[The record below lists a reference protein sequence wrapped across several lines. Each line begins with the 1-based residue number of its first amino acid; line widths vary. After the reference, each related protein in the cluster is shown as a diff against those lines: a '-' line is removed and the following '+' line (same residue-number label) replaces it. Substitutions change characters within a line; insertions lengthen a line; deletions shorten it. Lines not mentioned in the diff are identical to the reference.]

1 MTVALTTPV
10 TGGAQTGFT
19 TPTYTIVADNPPNA
33 STGKQWN
40 VTAVSGAGNTPRLHA
55 ISDPFTV
62 TFERPGLL
70 KTLSGLI
77 SGVTGLYGT
86 VPENVYTGCRVRK
99 GVNIAANNIP
109 RVMVLDFRA
118 RVPAGGDAFNPTD
131 VRAGLSLFIGSL
143 NQTSAGL
150 GDTLTTGTL

>member
-10 TGGAQTGFT
+10 TGAAQTGFT

-118 RVPAGGDAFNPTD
+118 RVPAGGDAFNPID

>member
-1 MTVALTTPV
+1 MISLSSPV
-10 TGGAQTGFT
+10 TGGAATGFT
-19 TPTYTIVADNPPNA
+19 SPTYTITVDNAPNA

-40 VTAVSGAGNTPRLHA
+40 VTAVSGAGNTPRLHS

-70 KTLSGLI
+70 KTLAGLV

-86 VPENVYTGCRVRK
+86 VPENVYTAIRVRK

-109 RVMVLDFRA
+109 RVMVLDMKA
-118 RVPAGGDAFNPTD
+118 RIPAGSDAFNPVD
-131 VRAGLSLFIGSL
+131 IRAAVSLAVGSL
-143 NQTSAGL
+143 SQISAGL
-150 GDTLTTGTL
+150 GDTLVTGTL

>member
-1 MTVALTTPV
+1 MSISLTSPV

-19 TPTYTIVADNPPNA
+19 TPTYTIVPDNAPNA

-40 VTAVSGAGNTPRLHA
+40 VSAVSGAGNTPRLHA
-55 ISDPFTV
+55 ISDPFTI

-77 SGVTGLYGT
+77 SGVTGLYGS
-86 VPENVYTGCRVRK
+86 VPENLYTCARVRK

-109 RVMVLDFRA
+109 RVMVLDFRG
-118 RVPAGGDAFNPTD
+118 RVPAGSDAFNPVD
-131 VRAGLSLFIGSL
+131 IRAGLSLMVGSL
-143 NQTSAGL
+143 SQISAGL

>member
-1 MTVALTTPV
+1 MTISLTSPV

-19 TPTYTIVADNPPNA
+19 TPTYTVTADNAPNA

-40 VTAVSGAGNTPRLHA
+40 VTAVSGTGNTPRLHA

-62 TFERPGLL
+62 LFERPGLL
-70 KTLSGLI
+70 KTLAVLV
-77 SGVTGLYGT
+77 SGVTGLYGS

-109 RVMVLDFRA
+109 RVMVLDFKA
-118 RVPAGGDAFNPTD
+118 RVPAGADAFNPVD
-131 VRAGLSLFIGSL
+131 IRGGLSLFIGAL
-143 NQTSAGL
+143 NQVSAGL